1 MRLLSKR
8 SIVTQ
13 EWNGSIAANR
23 AATNVSHVQAPK
35 LRSVTLY
42 AITQSGE
49 SVMRSAVS
57 CAVACLLLVASSIP
71 ASAGDKKIDPESSPL
86 ACALYVAESA
96 PKDEYGRD
104 QALKAVGDVYVR
116 LGAYEKA
123 MEALRAQTCAD
134 RGPMAVTLAFRAIEN
149 GRNDEALRY
158 IDEAL
163 KCDWE
168 ADKWPLEAFVDEL
181 VNIGRLD
188 RARAVVEMSADES
201 FEHRVLIR
209 LAGAYLEAG
218 QTERAAET
226 FGRVLALMK
235 ADLEE
240 WGSGEITLV
249 GDVAAGFTSLGDF
262 GRATAALSV
271 AATLAA
277 HEKDNGDHA
286 QFELAVAYAKTGRDE
301 EALRMVAPLDED
313 RRISI
318 LRTIAATA
326 LERGQQDK
334 ARGVLVEIVR
344 LVDQLDD
351 EYGTGFTRMEVARL
365 CLQLGMPEQ
374 AVKVA
379 ADFEFSYA
387 RSHMAAD
394 IAEWALAH
402 GRSDVATEALD
413 SATAVLRTITS
424 EKRDQVPSNS
434 STSTGKEKA
443 MALSLM
449 TDAYLKA
456 GWLDKARD
464 AAGAIDLPQWKANK
478 LADVAGAMTGTPAAA
493 KALLNRALTLS
504 TTEADF
510 PLDTDPILTQSN
522 IARRFA
528 ELGDEKQA
536 LDIFACLLEPT
547 DESESVHDRPEML
560 IHVGFDF
567 EKAGLKVDG
576 QIRSALRRI
585 ASASDLN

>member
-1 MRLLSKR
+1 MKGD
-8 SIVTQ
+8 I
-13 EWNGSIAANR
+13 
-23 AATNVSHVQAPK
+23 P
-35 LRSVTLY
+35 RSVTHY

-57 CAVACLLLVASSIP
+57 CAVACLLLAASSPIP

-86 ACALYVAESA
+86 ACALYVGKTLYSGSFQRN
-96 PKDEYGRD
+96 DILMYT
-104 QALKAVGDVYVR
+104 GDAYYV
-116 LGAYEKA
+116 LGATERA
-123 MEALRAQTCAD
+123 LEILRAQACDD
-134 RGPMAVTLAFRAIEN
+134 RGPMAARLVMRAKEA
-149 GRNDEALRY
+149 GRTDDALRFVDEAMR
-158 IDEAL
+158 
-163 KCDWE
+163 CDWSTDRE
-168 ADKWPLEAFVDEL
+168 KWPLEAFVYEL
-181 VNIGRLD
+181 IALGQLG
-188 RARAVVEMSADES
+188 RARAVAGMLADES
-201 FEHRVLIR
+201 SENRILIR
-209 LAGAYLEAG
+209 LADAYAKAG
-218 QTERAAET
+218 QSAQAAEV

-240 WGSGEITLV
+240 WGTGDIELA
-249 GDVAAGFTSLGDF
+249 GDVAAGYTRLGDSE
-262 GRATAALSV
+262 RAAAALSL
-271 AATLAA
+271 ALTLAA

-286 QFELAVAYAKTGRDE
+286 QFELAVAYAKIGRDE
-301 EALRMVAPLDED
+301 EALRMAALLDED
-313 RRISI
+313 RRLGI

-326 LERGQQDK
+326 LERGRQDK

-402 GRSDVATEALD
+402 GRSDVAAEALD
-413 SATAVLRTITS
+413 SATAVLRAIAS

-434 STSTGKEKA
+434 STSTGREKA

-464 AAGAIDLPQWKANK
+464 AAGAIDLPQWKANE

-504 TTEADF
+504 TTEAHY
-510 PLDTDPILTQSN
+510 PLDKDPILTQSN
-522 IARRFA
+522 IGRRFA
-528 ELGDEKQA
+528 ELGDERLA

-547 DESESVHDRPEML
+547 DASESIHDRPEML
-560 IHVGFDF
+560 MHVGFDF

-585 ASASDLN
+585 VNTLDED